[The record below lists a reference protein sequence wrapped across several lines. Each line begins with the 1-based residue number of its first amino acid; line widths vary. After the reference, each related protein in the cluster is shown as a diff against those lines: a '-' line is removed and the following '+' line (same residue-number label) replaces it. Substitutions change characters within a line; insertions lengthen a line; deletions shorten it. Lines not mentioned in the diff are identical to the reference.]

1 MLGVEP
7 QAVYFDP
14 DCVAALVPQCA
25 VSSYGEN
32 DGMDDAGKA
41 VELIGG
47 REKRDIILVPY
58 DPAWP
63 RTFSEHADRIYQA
76 LGSVA
81 VRVDHIGSTAVPG
94 LAAKPVVDVDVS
106 VPDVEDESAYLPL
119 LAERGYV
126 LRVRERGHRMVR
138 TPVRDVHVHVCGA
151 GSEWE
156 RRHLLFRD
164 WLRAN
169 EGDRA
174 AYAALKA
181 RLASR
186 TWDDMNDYADA
197 KGALVSEI
205 MTRAEA
211 WAAHTRWTY

>member
-1 MLGVEP
+1 MAHRATSGRGLR
-7 QAVYFDP
+7 
-14 DCVAALVPQCA
+14 LA

-63 RTFSEHADRIYQA
+63 RTFAEHADRIYQA

-94 LAAKPVVDVDVS
+94 LAAKPVIDVDLS
-106 VPDVEDESAYLPL
+106 VQDVEDESAYLPL
-119 LAERGYV
+119 LAECGYV
-126 LRVRERGHRMVR
+126 IRVREPGHRMVR
-138 TPVRDVHVHVCGA
+138 TPARDVHVHVCGV

-181 RLASR
+181 RLAQR
-186 TWDDMNDYADA
+186 AWNDMNEYADA
-197 KGALVSEI
+197 KGELVSEI
-205 MTRAEA
+205 MTRAET
-211 WAAHTRWTY
+211 WAARTRWTY